1 MFKTKICP
9 PDLKLTKG
17 FKIIHTMTIPS
28 IQEAQSA
35 FQEKNYTK
43 AESIYNQILTIDT
56 TNHSSDTLSKTEK
69 LVDLQEN
76 AIIGLSK
83 IYFIQ
88 ENESKLLD
96 LINQSLNIMRG
107 SFAKSKTAKLIK
119 HLLDTIEKTYKW
131 KNYSKDSSLGLA
143 VKVTQQC
150 IDWSIEEKRTFLKQS
165 LQIRLS
171 LLNYNRKNYRE
182 SLEIIDPLIK
192 EFKKLDDKTSLV
204 DVQLLESKNYF
215 QLKNNAKARASLTS
229 ARTSA
234 NAIYCPSTV
243 QAELDLMSGIL
254 NAQDKDFKTAYSY
267 FFESFENYQLH
278 ETKNDEKR
286 KNDDDQIEIEDSK
299 SIKVLKY
306 MILCKIMIGQIDD
319 INSLL
324 KQKSCQPFINKKDIE
339 AMKSVSKSY
348 SNRSLKDLEDSLKFY
363 SEELTLDPIIRSH
376 LSDLYDSLFQ
386 KNLLKLIEPYSCIEI
401 NHICAMIGLPKDV
414 IESKLSDMI
423 LDKIFYGVLD
433 QGNGWLIIYDEPVKD
448 ESYDFSLEIIAQMST
463 AVDLLYEKA
472 SLLD

>member
-1 MFKTKICP
+1 
-9 PDLKLTKG
+9 
-17 FKIIHTMTIPS
+17 MTVPS
-28 IQEAQSA
+28 IQEAKSA
-35 FQEKNYTK
+35 MQKNDYDK
-43 AESIYNQILTIDT
+43 AETIYNEILNIDT
-56 TNHSSDTLSKTEK
+56 TNYNLDIRSKTEK
-69 LVDLQEN
+69 IVDLQEH
-76 AIIGLSK
+76 AILDLSK
-83 IYFIQ
+83 IYFIKED
-88 ENESKLLD
+88 ENKLLV
-96 LINQSLNIMRG
+96 LINKSKEVMRG
-107 SFAKSKTAKLIK
+107 SFAKSKTAKIIK
-119 HLLDTIEKTYKW
+119 SLLDTIERTYTW
-131 KNYSKDSSLGLA
+131 KNYTNDVSLDLA
-143 VKVTQQC
+143 IKVTQDC
-150 IDWSIEEKRTFLKQS
+150 IDWAIEEKRTFLKQS
-165 LQIRLS
+165 LQIRLA
-171 LLNYNRKNYRE
+171 LLNYNKKNYKE
-182 SLEIIDPLIK
+182 SLHIIEPLIR
-192 EFKKLDDKTSLV
+192 EFKKLNDKSSLV

-278 ETKNDEKR
+278 ETKKDKKESTSSSHYK
-286 KNDDDQIEIEDSK
+286 IEDSK

-306 MILCKIMIGQIDD
+306 MILCKIMIGNIDD

-324 KQKSCQPFINKKDIE
+324 KQKSCQLFINEKDIE
-339 AMKSVSKSY
+339 AMKAVSKSY
-348 SNRSLKDLEDSLKFY
+348 SNRSLKDLEDSLKY
-363 SEELTLDPIIRSH
+363 YNKELTLDPIIRSH

-423 LDKIFYGVLD
+423 LDKVFYGVLD
-433 QGNGWLIIYDEPVKD
+433 QGNGWLIIYEKPVKD
-448 ESYDFSLEIIAQMST
+448 ESYDFSLEIIKQMSN
-463 AVDLLYEKA
+463 AVDLLYGKA